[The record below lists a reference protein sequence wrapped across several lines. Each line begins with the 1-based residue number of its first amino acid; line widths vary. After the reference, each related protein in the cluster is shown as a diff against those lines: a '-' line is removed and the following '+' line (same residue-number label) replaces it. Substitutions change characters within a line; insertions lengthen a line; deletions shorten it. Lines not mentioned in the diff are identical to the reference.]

1 LISVIP
7 TMSET
12 PLFDYMRID
21 RGHGLGDYA
30 ILDLFPGLE
39 ESPALETISGSRDDS
54 LRLLRKSRIQVRAR
68 EGYIFVDVLVPC
80 IAIAYDYYKNGK
92 ARDLYLD
99 ILHELTHLRQLEEGR
114 NLWDMKTAYVDRE
127 TEIEGYAIVMREA
140 IRLGLG
146 REEFLDHLSAPW
158 MSEADVARLVE
169 NVRRFLGVPDDL
181 L

>member
-1 LISVIP
+1 
-7 TMSET
+7 MSET

-92 ARDLYLD
+92 ARDLYFD

-169 NVRRFLGVPDDL
+169 NVRRFLGVPEL
-181 L
+181 PLR